1 MLKEIVGLIP
11 VKGSSDR
18 VPMKNLRKFGNS
30 SLYELKLSQLLR
42 AEGFKEIIVS
52 SEEESI
58 LSIAEKK
65 GFGTHKRNPKY
76 STSDIPMSEVYS
88 YIASEIKGENI
99 AWINVTNP
107 LAEGHIYTNA
117 IKIFNEL
124 DKKFDCL
131 LSANNLQ
138 ENVFYKGIPVNF
150 KPSPWPRSQD
160 LQGCCTLPFVI
171 NILKRQN
178 MVNWGSCVGKSP
190 YFYFLDKI
198 ESWDID
204 TQEDFDFCEM
214 IYNQRNSQS
223 LKSV

>member
-30 SLYELKLSQLLR
+30 SLYELKLSQLSR

-88 YIASEIKGENI
+88 YIASEIEGENI

-117 IKIFNEL
+117 IKLFNEL
-124 DKKFDCL
+124 DKKYDCL

-171 NILKRQN
+171 NILLH
-178 MVNWGSCVGKSP
+178 SCTMYVLIINTLPITESLLLLLIKQKELV
-190 YFYFLDKI
+190 FFLSV
-198 ESWDID
+198 SW
-204 TQEDFDFCEM
+204 FCFFFF
-214 IYNQRNSQS
+214 
-223 LKSV
+223 L